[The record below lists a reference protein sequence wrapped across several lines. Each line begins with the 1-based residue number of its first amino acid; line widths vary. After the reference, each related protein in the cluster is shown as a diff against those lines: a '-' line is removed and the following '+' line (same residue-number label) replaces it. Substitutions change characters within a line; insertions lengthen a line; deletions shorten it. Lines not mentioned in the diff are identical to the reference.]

1 MHTVIIL
8 SRHSS
13 DLLKDFRFL
22 FKPFMTMIRSVS
34 VTGMSRGQILIP
46 LSLTCIS

>member
-13 DLLKDFRFL
+13 DLLKDFRFFSNRL
-22 FKPFMTMIRSVS
+22 WTMIRSVS